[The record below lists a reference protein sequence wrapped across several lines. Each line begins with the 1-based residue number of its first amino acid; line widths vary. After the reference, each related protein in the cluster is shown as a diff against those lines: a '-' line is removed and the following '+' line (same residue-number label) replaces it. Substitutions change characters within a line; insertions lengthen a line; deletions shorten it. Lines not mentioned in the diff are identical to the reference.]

1 MRLLML
7 LPWLALALLAGCS
20 PETPEH
26 LSVRAEEAYASGQWA
41 KAIVAYERL
50 LEVAGENPVTYRN
63 LALAAYRAQDSEY
76 AKAMVAK
83 ALALK
88 PSEAEAE
95 RCRELQGMVLEEE
108 KDLAGAARAYRAL
121 TAAKD
126 AGIRVRARSRLAR
139 LYADQGRPDGAFA
152 LLLASVNERPT
163 DATTL
168 YNLGKLCLREPI
180 NLRRAALDYLRQ
192 AERLLPKGS
201 RPLKDARNYVAR
213 LEANLARLRQVP
225 PASGDA
231 AASAAALRQARD
243 AKARKRWKS
252 AEEFAERAAKAD
264 PASFEAA
271 LEWGR
276 TCAQNG
282 HREAALRAYDAA
294 LVLRQDSVPA
304 RAEAAQ
310 LAYDA
315 KAYDA
320 AAGYLRPALVV
331 EPRNPALA
339 DLMARILYSQR
350 RHADARVWGDY
361 YLGLAS
367 PGPKAAAAYRKW
379 VDSLPEE

>member
-1 MRLLML
+1 MRVLMSL
-7 LPWLALALLAGCS
+7 SWVIVALLAGCS
-20 PETPEH
+20 PETPER

-41 KAIVAYERL
+41 KAIAAYERL
-50 LEVAGENPVTYRN
+50 LEVSGEDPVTYRN
-63 LALAAYRAQDSEY
+63 LAQAACRAQDFEY
-76 AKAMVAK
+76 AKTMLAK
-83 ALALK
+83 ALALN

-95 RCRELQGMVLEEE
+95 RCHELQGMVQEEE
-108 KDLAGAARAYRAL
+108 KDLAGAAKTYRAL
-121 TAAKD
+121 LKAKD
-126 AGIRVRARSRLAR
+126 VTLRVRVRSRLAC
-139 LYADQGRPDGAFA
+139 LYADQGRSDGAFA

-192 AERLLPKGS
+192 AERLLPEGT
-201 RPLKDARNYVAR
+201 RQLKDARNYASR
-213 LEANLARLRQVP
+213 LEANLTRLRQVP
-225 PASGDA
+225 PATGDA
-231 AASAAALRQARD
+231 AASAAALRLARE
-243 AKARKRWKS
+243 AKARRRWKS

-264 PASFEAA
+264 PASFDAA

-282 HREAALRAYDAA
+282 HRESALRAYDAA

-315 KAYDA
+315 KDYDA

-331 EPRNPALA
+331 EPKNPSLA

-350 RHADARVWGDY
+350 RHADARVWGGY
-361 YLGLAS
+361 YLGLATLE
-367 PGPKAAAAYRKW
+367 PKAEAAYRKW
-379 VDSLPEE
+379 VESLPEE